1 MKIEFLT
8 YCEHIMKKKYKENRK
23 LTIEKSTNKNKRFL
37 ILLLS
42 MGGIDEGG
50 DEDDGGFDDGGFDD
64 GGFDDGGFDD
74 GQPVEAEVNKSS
86 YSTETDY
93 VDDDLTLSDPN
104 DANSA
109 AYAAPI
115 SYEYPVHI
123 TYIVLPLAIIG
134 LEVGDVIVRPNSQ
147 TTIHPTKGAFLRVL
161 TPLTT
166 SKSGYY
172 IGPLAYC
179 SWSYQVNIRYT
190 NLTDSSTYTRQ
201 ISGSHSAVI
210 SVP

>member
-1 MKIEFLT
+1 
-8 YCEHIMKKKYKENRK
+8 MKKELKK
-23 LTIEKSTNKNKRFL
+23 KRFL

-50 DEDDGGFDDGGFDD
+50 DDDDGGFDDGGFDD
-64 GGFDDGGFDD
+64 GGFDDGGVDE
-74 GQPVEAEVNKSS
+74 GQPVESEVDKSS
-86 YSTETDY
+86 SSTETDY
-93 VDDDLTLSDPN
+93 VDDDLNLSDPN

-115 SYEYPVHI
+115 EYEYPVHI
-123 TYIVLPLAIIG
+123 TYITFPLAIIA

-147 TTIHPTKGAFLRVL
+147 TTIHPTKGTFLRVL

-166 SKSGYY
+166 SKSGYF

-179 SWSYQVNIRYT
+179 SWSYQLNIRYT
-190 NLTDSSTYTRQ
+190 NLTDNYTYTRQ